1 MSSFMK
7 DVVAEVLQR
16 NRTPALAGPATPV
29 ASAVSCTADSKKNC
43 TYTCSTPGNCPKPEL
58 ALPLKRINYQKEQAA
73 RRLASIAAEAA
84 AAIGNVQPR
93 SPGGASFASAT
104 GTAVP
109 SLPVADPAFPAQ
121 AGSLLKQAVPPA
133 NEPQGQGRQ
142 FAEQYLSPLLQ
153 RTLARPEQ
161 QNNSSPGSAPAR
173 SFVPAEAQDP
183 LEPVRLP
190 AADMEVWLF
199 PRIRDDFR
207 PLLGSP
213 GRNYS
218 AAGVISAPSCH
229 PGQLFAAEEL
239 LPQDSGLEADISW
252 SADGGSFELKL
263 FGQDY
268 QLVADKLKQLT
279 ARMQD
284 GANSAV
290 RVWISREPGRLLRR
304 YFSGG
309 PQEAVAVVAGSTHW
323 NSIGIAEQWLQR
335 NPGSGLRLCTERG
348 YCILTGTAEQ
358 MAASAPGLAGLSA
371 PCRRT

>member
-1 MSSFMK
+1 
-7 DVVAEVLQR
+7 
-16 NRTPALAGPATPV
+16 
-29 ASAVSCTADSKKNC
+29 
-43 TYTCSTPGNCPKPEL
+43 
-58 ALPLKRINYQKEQAA
+58 
-73 RRLASIAAEAA
+73 
-84 AAIGNVQPR
+84 
-93 SPGGASFASAT
+93 
-104 GTAVP
+104 
-109 SLPVADPAFPAQ
+109 
-121 AGSLLKQAVPPA
+121 
-133 NEPQGQGRQ
+133 
-142 FAEQYLSPLLQ
+142 
-153 RTLARPEQ
+153 
-161 QNNSSPGSAPAR
+161 
-173 SFVPAEAQDP
+173 
-183 LEPVRLP
+183 
-190 AADMEVWLF
+190 MEVWLF

-309 PQEAVAVVAGSTHW
+309 PQEAVAVVAGSTRW

-348 YCILTGTAEQ
+348 YSILTGTAEQ